1 MELDVT
7 TFVLEIVNFLVLLWL
22 LTRFL
27 YRPVTSALAARA
39 QAAASQREELRSRS
53 ATLDA
58 RAAELE
64 QQRQKLVA
72 QREAAER
79 DLANEMSAQRQKQ
92 FTELG
97 RELDAERERARAR
110 LDQEQIRTR
119 EQDERELR
127 RRAADFVAQYLRR
140 LAAPPIEAAVMELFL
155 AELAEQSQDAR
166 IALRDGWSQRH
177 EGAPVIDV
185 TTAFA
190 PPADLRERVESQIGA
205 LMGQAAR
212 TQWRI
217 DPALLA
223 GICVHLPGYSL
234 EASLRRGVDAFA
246 AEAVGR

>member
-27 YRPVTSALAARA
+27 YKPVKSALAARA
-39 QAAASQREELRSRS
+39 KAAASFREELQNRS
-53 ATLDA
+53 AALDA

-64 QQRQKLVA
+64 QQRQALAA

-79 DLANEMSAQRQKQ
+79 NLANEMAAQRQKQ

-97 RELDAERERARAR
+97 RELDTEREKARAR
-110 LDQEQIRTR
+110 LEQEQFKAQQQ
-119 EQDERELR
+119 EQRELR
-127 RRAADFVAQYLRR
+127 GRAASFVAQYLRR
-140 LAAPPIEAAVMELFL
+140 LAAPSIEAAVMELFL
-155 AELAEQSQDAR
+155 VELAEQSQDAR
-166 IALRDGWSQRH
+166 VALRDGWTQRH
-177 EGAPVIDV
+177 EGAPMIDV

-190 PPADLRERVESQIGA
+190 PPVELRERVETQIGA

-246 AEAVGR
+246 AEAV

>member
-27 YRPVTSALAARA
+27 YKPVRSALAARA
-39 QAAASQREELRSRS
+39 QAATNLREELQNRS
-53 ATLDA
+53 AALDT

-64 QQRQKLVA
+64 KQRLA
-72 QREAAER
+72 LAARRDAAER
-79 DLANEMSAQRQKQ
+79 DLANEMAAQRQKQ

-97 RELDAERERARAR
+97 RELDAEREKARAR
-110 LDQEQIRTR
+110 FEQEQMRTR
-119 EQDERELR
+119 EQEERELR
-127 RRAADFVAQYLRR
+127 RRAASFVAQYLRR
-140 LAAPPIEAAVMELFL
+140 LAAPSIEAAVMELFL

-166 IALRDGWSQRH
+166 VALRDGWTQRH
-177 EGAPVIDV
+177 EGAPMVDV
-185 TTAFA
+185 TTAYA
-190 PPADLRERVESQIGA
+190 PPPELRERVETQIGT
-205 LMGQAAR
+205 LMGQVAR

-217 DPALLA
+217 DPGLLA

-246 AEAVGR
+246 EEAA